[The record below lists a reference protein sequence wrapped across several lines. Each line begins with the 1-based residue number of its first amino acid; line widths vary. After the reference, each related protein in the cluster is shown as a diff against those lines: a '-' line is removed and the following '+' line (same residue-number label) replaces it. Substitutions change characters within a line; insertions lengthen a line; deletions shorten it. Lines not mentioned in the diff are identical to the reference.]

1 MDEEKPPVRRL
12 ALKPKDVVPTEV
24 AARPGDGTAISVD
37 LIHRQNQIAA
47 ARGKLPAS
55 PENDPFAEA
64 SDLFRPKPAAPPPSQ
79 GTEPGVSI
87 EGMLRQNLEAA
98 KDTEPELIAMPAPRK
113 SRRRRDF
120 ALVLACAAASAGVLS
135 LVFRH
140 DLQMVGLGMF
150 IIVFST
156 VICAWIMY
164 GVMDRY

>member
-1 MDEEKPPVRRL
+1 MDEEKPPARRL
-12 ALKPKDVVPTEV
+12 VLKPKDIVVTEV

-64 SDLFRPKPAAPPPSQ
+64 SDLFRPKPAAAPPSQ
-79 GTEPGVSI
+79 GEEPEVSI
-87 EGMLRQNLEAA
+87 PGMLLQNAEAVRE
-98 KDTEPELIAMPAPRK
+98 TEPELIAMPKPRK

-120 ALVLACAAASAGVLS
+120 ALVLACGATSAGVLG

-150 IIVFST
+150 VIVFST

>member
-12 ALKPKDVVPTEV
+12 VLKPKDVVPTEV
-24 AARPGDGTAISVD
+24 PARPGDGTAISVD

-64 SDLFRPKPAAPPPSQ
+64 SDLFRPKTAASPASQ
-79 GTEPGVSI
+79 GEEPEVSV
-87 EGMLRQNLEAA
+87 EGMLLRNAA
-98 KDTEPELIAMPAPRK
+98 AVKETEPELIAMPAPRK

-120 ALVLACAAASAGVLS
+120 ALVLACGATSAAALAV
-135 LVFRH
+135 VFRH
-140 DLQMVGLGMF
+140 DLEMLGLGMF

-156 VICAWIMY
+156 AICAWIMY